1 MAFKIL
7 RHFVF
12 SQKHS
17 LAVIWNKCNTQKN
30 VRVKKRSTLLENIC
44 LLLTEMCFT
53 QKALKQDAMVRY
65 VSLVRNL
72 YLSDIVILSLQSR
85 LKEHAFIL
93 FYVLEPNM
101 LDLNIFSQWTMIFWI
116 IGVKLLCTVF
126 YVHLVFWESSIAC
139 FLVQCEIMYSSS
151 AT

>member
-1 MAFKIL
+1 MS
-7 RHFVF
+7 VD
-12 SQKHS
+12 
-17 LAVIWNKCNTQKN
+17 VIRNKYNT
-30 VRVKKRSTLLENIC
+30 KKMWEQRKGPLYWKNIC

-72 YLSDIVILSLQSR
+72 YLSDTVILSLQSR
-85 LKEHAFIL
+85 LKQYASIL
-93 FYVLEPNM
+93 FHVLEPHT
-101 LDLNIFSQWTMIFWI
+101 LVLNIFSQWTIIFWTI
-116 IGVKLLCTVF
+116 EDKLLCTVF

-139 FLVQCEIMYSSS
+139 FPVQCGVMYCSS